1 MIGDEVMIG
10 DDDVTLGVLD
20 VFEDGEA
27 GAAGSVWDDAPVKKF
42 RRDAGKKE
50 PNRELGTTDTE
61 TSFAGLYY
69 YVYFGLSF

>member
-1 MIGDEVMIG
+1 MAKAPKDLKEKSEEPKAK
-10 DDDVTLGVLD
+10 TKPVL
-20 VFEDGEA
+20 
-27 GAAGSVWDDAPVKKF
+27 DDAPVKKF

-50 PNRELGTTDTE
+50 PNRELGTADTE

>member
-1 MIGDEVMIG
+1 MIGD

-20 VFEDGEA
+20 VFEA